1 MDQHA
6 EARRMLAEREAR
18 HFITAVTELTTAHP
32 HPHGPAVRIALTVID
47 GGEDFGTVDID
58 VTNLWAL
65 AQSATARTNTAPVVS
80 LTTPKPASSRPVL
93 RLLGGG
99 ER

>member
-32 HPHGPAVRIALTVID
+32 HPHGPAVRITLTVID

-58 VTNLWAL
+58 MTNLWAL
-65 AQSATARTNTAPVVS
+65 AQTAAARTNTAPAAS
-80 LTTPKPASSRPVL
+80 HTSPTPAVGRPAL

>member
-1 MDQHA
+1 
-6 EARRMLAEREAR
+6 MLAEREAR
-18 HFITAVTELTTAHP
+18 HFTTAVTQLTATHP
-32 HPHGPAVRIALTVID
+32 HPQGPTVRITLTAIHD
-47 GGEDFGTVDID
+47 GEQLDQVDID

-80 LTTPKPASSRPVL
+80 LTTPKPAGGRPAL